1 MRVAIVHYWLVGM
14 RGGERVLEELCLM
27 FPQADIFTHVYDA
40 ARTSDL
46 IKCHKVT
53 TTFIDKL
60 PFARRFYQR
69 YLLLMPAALEELDLS
84 SYDLVISSE
93 SGPAKGVIVHPNA
106 VHICYCHSPMRYLW
120 DQYHTYRAKAGRLTR
135 LAMSLTMPM
144 LRTWDVASAARVDCF
159 IANSSFIARRIAKV
173 YRRDSTVIHPPVD
186 LDAFAIEPAP
196 AADFYLVAGQLVP
209 YKRVDL
215 AIEACT
221 RLGRR
226 LVVVGTGSEA
236 GRLRELAGP
245 TVDFRG
251 WASDVELRTLYANC
265 RALLFPGEEDFG
277 IVPLEAMASGRP
289 VIAFGS
295 GGALDTV
302 VEGETGTFFDR
313 QTVDCLQEAILR
325 FERHEARFDPQ
336 AIRHHTRRFGRD
348 VFRKRLRTYIDA
360 CLAELAPRRPAQ
372 DSVFAEA
379 AE

>member
-14 RGGERVLEELCLM
+14 RGGERVLEEICLL
-27 FPQADIFTHVYDA
+27 FPQADIFTHTYDPS
-40 ARTSDL
+40 RTSDL
-46 IKCHKVT
+46 IKRHKIT
-53 TTFIDKL
+53 TTFIDRL
-60 PFARRFYQR
+60 PFARTFYQR
-69 YLLLMPAALEELDLS
+69 YLLLMPAALEELDLT

-120 DQYHTYRAKAGRLTR
+120 DQYHTYRAKAGWLTR
-135 LAMSLTMPM
+135 LVMSLTMPV
-144 LRTWDVASAARVDCF
+144 LRAWDVASAARVDRF
-159 IANSSFIARRIAKV
+159 IANSSFVARRINKA
-173 YRRDSTVIHPPVD
+173 YRRDSVVIFPPVD

-196 AADFYLVAGQLVP
+196 TGDFYLVAGQLVP

-215 AIEACT
+215 AIAACT

-236 GRLRELAGP
+236 ERLRKGAGP
-245 TVDFRG
+245 TVEFRG
-251 WASDVELRTLYANC
+251 WASNDELRSLYANC

-302 VEGETGTFFDR
+302 VEGQTGTFFDR
-313 QTVDCLQEAILR
+313 QSVESLAAAVLQ
-325 FERHEARFDPQ
+325 FERQEARFDPQ
-336 AIRHHTRRFGRD
+336 AIRQHARRFGRN
-348 VFRKRLRTYIDA
+348 VFRTRLKTYIDA
-360 CLAELAPRRPAQ
+360 CMTELAPRQPAQ
-372 DSVFAEA
+372 DPAFAEA